1 MKNTLACLL
10 GAVLLT
16 NVAACS
22 LPPEKPVTRAELM
35 ATRIYNMYIIDES
48 PEQVLNALNS
58 EGEVILESKRNVP
71 GKNYPVYLK
80 LLATSDGIDVL
91 PYDR

>member
-1 MKNTLACLL
+1 MKNVLVRLL
-10 GAVLLT
+10 GALLLAVL
-16 NVAACS
+16 AACS

-35 ATRIYNMYIIDES
+35 STRIYNLYIIDES

-58 EGEVILESKRNVP
+58 EGEVILESKRNIP

-80 LLATSDGIDVL
+80 LLATSEGIDVL